1 MNDNKHPTA
10 VQDNMSALKQAFGRR
25 LDKLRMAKGWR
36 QSELARRAGL
46 SRDQISTYIRGTSL
60 PSRDSLEKL
69 AQVFNC
75 SPDDLWPTGDTG
87 VNDKAF
93 EMSQS
98 PGFPGYAWVKVNQ
111 RVKASTALAIAK
123 LLQDDADAASN

>member
-1 MNDNKHPTA
+1 
-10 VQDNMSALKQAFGRR
+10 MSALKSAFGDR
-25 LDKLRMAKGWR
+25 LYKLMISKGWR

-46 SRDQISTYIRGTSL
+46 SRDQVSTYINGKSL

-69 AQVFNC
+69 ASLFNC
-75 SPDDLWPTGDTG
+75 APDDLWPSTDASMGEH
-87 VNDKAF
+87 AF
-93 EMSQS
+93 EMTQS
-98 PGFPGYAWVKVNQ
+98 PGFPGLAWVKVNQ